1 MQMIGPF
8 RKELRCRTNERCG
21 RRSLKYVDG
30 RKATNAAAARGQSL
44 PLPRSGLVQQNLS
57 VIRIRGRGLK
67 NGLITV
73 WAIYRASAKIA
84 RMPVPR
90 RLRRTPAARFSARDR
105 RIVPILL
112 QYCRQYIF
120 SPGCELFWIR

>member
-57 VIRIRGRGLK
+57 VTRIGRE
-67 NGLITV
+67 NGAGSQERADYV

-84 RMPVPR
+84 RMNRPSPTPKNPGASFWRPR
-90 RLRRTPAARFSARDR
+90 PPDRPDLVAILPA
-105 RIVPILL
+105 IYL
-112 QYCRQYIF
+112 
-120 SPGCELFWIR
+120 

>member
-21 RRSLKYVDG
+21 RRSLKYDDG
-30 RKATNAAAARGQSL
+30 RKATDAAAARGQSL

-67 NGLITV
+67 GLILLRMTLG
-73 WAIYRASAKIA
+73 ANDGPTSRREGGASNN
-84 RMPVPR
+84 
-90 RLRRTPAARFSARDR
+90 PAGAANA
-105 RIVPILL
+105 
-112 QYCRQYIF
+112 
-120 SPGCELFWIR
+120 

>member
-8 RKELRCRTNERCG
+8 RKELRCRTDERCG

-57 VIRIRGRGLK
+57 VIRIVTTKGGRGPQ
-67 NGLITV
+67 
-73 WAIYRASAKIA
+73 RADTSDTLGANDG
-84 RMPVPR
+84 PTSR
-90 RLRRTPAARFSARDR
+90 REGGASNNPAGAANA
-105 RIVPILL
+105 
-112 QYCRQYIF
+112 
-120 SPGCELFWIR
+120 